1 MAVGMSRPVNETI
14 WLDKK
19 FRKDLENW
27 ERYVFLYIL
36 TNSHLEQVGIYE
48 LDIDTIVFETQL
60 KADEIIR
67 ALKKLEDVGL
77 IFYDYETCEIAIKN
91 YLKYSLL
98 KGGSPAEKCFL
109 NLGKK
114 VKSKKLLI
122 QMYNNA
128 KDLNDERPIYS
139 FALNKLKEA
148 INYDS
153 DSNNKFMTEEEERCF
168 LEDEIVR
175 IEEFAHNTNN
185 KFILEK
191 IRSAVPEKF
200 CDKKYDINHLKD
212 TLSMLKHYVGE

>member
-1 MAVGMSRPVNETI
+1 MASGLSRPVNETI

-19 FRKDLENW
+19 FRKDLENLA
-27 ERYVFLYIL
+27 RYVFLYIL
-36 TNSHLEQVGIYE
+36 TNSHVEQVGIYE

-60 KADEIIR
+60 EKEQVITAI
-67 ALKKLEDVGL
+67 KKLEDVGL
-77 IFYDYETCEIAIKN
+77 IFYDYDTSEIAIKN

-98 KGGSPAEKCFL
+98 KGGQPAEKCFL

-139 FALNKLKEA
+139 FAVNKLKEA
-148 INYDS
+148 INY
-153 DSNNKFMTEEEERCF
+153 NNDNKKFMTEEEERSY

>member
-1 MAVGMSRPVNETI
+1 MSMGISRPVNTTI

-67 ALKKLEDVGL
+67 TLKKLEDVGL

-153 DSNNKFMTEEEERCF
+153 DNNKFMTEEEERCF

-191 IRSAVPEKF
+191 IRSALPEKF
-200 CDKKYDINHLKD
+200 CDKKYDINYLKD

>member
-1 MAVGMSRPVNETI
+1 MASGLSRPVNETI

-19 FRKDLENW
+19 FRKDLENL

-36 TNSHLEQVGIYE
+36 TNSHVEQVGIYE

-60 KADEIIR
+60 EKEQVITAI
-67 ALKKLEDVGL
+67 KKLEDVGL
-77 IFYDYETCEIAIKN
+77 IFYDYDTSEIAIKN

-98 KGGSPAEKCFL
+98 KGGQPAEKCFL

-139 FALNKLKEA
+139 FAVNKLKEA
-148 INYDS
+148 INYNS
-153 DSNNKFMTEEEERCF
+153 DNKKFMTEEEERSY
-168 LEDEIVR
+168 LEDEICR
-175 IEEFAHNTNN
+175 IEQFLSDTNN
-185 KFILEK
+185 EYVAQK
-191 IRSAVPEKF
+191 IRNALPYTFK
-200 CDKKYDINHLKD
+200 DYNYDLNTLRATLNMAKKLI
-212 TLSMLKHYVGE
+212 GEE

>member
-1 MAVGMSRPVNETI
+1 MSMGISRPVNTTI

-153 DSNNKFMTEEEERCF
+153 DNNKFMTEEEERCF

-191 IRSAVPEKF
+191 IRSALPEKF
-200 CDKKYDINHLKD
+200 CDKKYDINYLKD